1 LEGHSSTASI
11 CSGSN
16 LNLGSGSSKEGK
28 SMSDFITP
36 EDEDEIA
43 ALEALWRET
52 IISMEKEM
60 NDASI
65 ETGD

>member
-1 LEGHSSTASI
+1 
-11 CSGSN
+11 
-16 LNLGSGSSKEGK
+16 
-28 SMSDFITP
+28 MSDFITP
-36 EDEDEIA
+36 EEEDEIA

-52 IISMEKEM
+52 ILSMEKEL

>member
-1 LEGHSSTASI
+1 
-11 CSGSN
+11 
-16 LNLGSGSSKEGK
+16 
-28 SMSDFITP
+28 MSDDLTP
-36 EDEDEIA
+36 EEELELV

-52 IISMEKEM
+52 INAMEKEM

>member
-1 LEGHSSTASI
+1 MA
-11 CSGSN
+11 
-16 LNLGSGSSKEGK
+16 
-28 SMSDFITP
+28 DFITP

-52 IISMEKEM
+52 ILSMEKEM

>member
-1 LEGHSSTASI
+1 
-11 CSGSN
+11 
-16 LNLGSGSSKEGK
+16 
-28 SMSDFITP
+28 MSDDLTP
-36 EDEDEIA
+36 EEELELV

-60 NDASI
+60 NDAHI

>member
-1 LEGHSSTASI
+1 MA
-11 CSGSN
+11 
-16 LNLGSGSSKEGK
+16 
-28 SMSDFITP
+28 DFITP

-52 IISMEKEM
+52 ILSMEKEL

>member
-1 LEGHSSTASI
+1 MPFDL
-11 CSGSN
+11 
-16 LNLGSGSSKEGK
+16 
-28 SMSDFITP
+28 TP

-43 ALEALWRET
+43 SLEALWRET
-52 IISMEKEM
+52 IIAMEKEM

>member
-1 LEGHSSTASI
+1 
-11 CSGSN
+11 
-16 LNLGSGSSKEGK
+16 
-28 SMSDFITP
+28 MSRDLTP

-52 IISMEKEM
+52 IIAMEKEL

>member
-1 LEGHSSTASI
+1 
-11 CSGSN
+11 
-16 LNLGSGSSKEGK
+16 
-28 SMSDFITP
+28 MSDDLTP
-36 EDEDEIA
+36 EEELELA

-52 IISMEKEM
+52 ILSMEKEM